1 MFTLSC
7 MDRSFSPFHSLPI
20 ISSTLLYCALVY
32 KKKRK
37 KEKVRKIPLMSRNAQ
52 SNLKVRIDKISSNQ
66 VNVDGF
72 DAFGEFS
79 QIRQSEI
86 SLADLTIL
94 TSFRHFRFCI
104 QDISRKRYK
113 EKKNNWQR
121 SCTPFGYRSEGGN
134 GPLYIYIEIR

>member
-1 MFTLSC
+1 
-7 MDRSFSPFHSLPI
+7 
-20 ISSTLLYCALVY
+20 
-32 KKKRK
+32 
-37 KEKVRKIPLMSRNAQ
+37 MSRNAQ

-113 EKKNNWQR
+113 EKKTIGKGHVHLLGTGTR
-121 SCTPFGYRSEGGN
+121 EGTA
-134 GPLYIYIEIR
+134 LYIYI

>member
-1 MFTLSC
+1 
-7 MDRSFSPFHSLPI
+7 
-20 ISSTLLYCALVY
+20 
-32 KKKRK
+32 
-37 KEKVRKIPLMSRNAQ
+37 MSRNAQ

-72 DAFGEFS
+72 YAFGEFS

-104 QDISRKRYK
+104 HFWTYL
-113 EKKNNWQR
+113 ENVTKKKKTIGKGHVHLLGTGTR
-121 SCTPFGYRSEGGN
+121 EGTA
-134 GPLYIYIEIR
+134 LYIYI